1 MSTPAAPEPA
11 AEYALLRDG
20 GQVLLRP
27 YADGDRDAVAA
38 FFARL
43 SPESRLMRFH
53 SGGTRV
59 EGAALDGVTA
69 GHALV
74 AEAASSTDSGG
85 RRVVAL
91 ANYVPLRD
99 PGRAEMAIAVDDAE
113 HGRGIGTALFE
124 RLSRDARRAGIRRFL
139 ALVMAGNRAM
149 LALLRDLGFE
159 VTRRHAGGVVEADV
173 ELRPDPAYVARAD
186 ARRHVAARA
195 SLAPL
200 LRPRSVAVIGASRR
214 PGTIGHELFRNLL
227 AGGFDGPVYPV
238 NPSAGSVASV
248 RAYPSV
254 AAIGEPVDLGVVVV
268 PAARV
273 LDAARE
279 ALDAGVRALV
289 VVSAGFAEVGAEGK
303 ARQDELLRLCR
314 SRGVR
319 LVGPNCMGV
328 LSNGPQGT
336 LNATFAPALPPAG
349 RVALASQSG
358 ALGIAILEQARRLG
372 IGMSAFVSM
381 GNKADLSSNDLLEW
395 WEDDPDT
402 SVVLLYLESFGNGR
416 RFARVARRVAAKKP
430 IVAVKG
436 GRGVAGRRAAAS
448 HTAALAGSETAVD
461 ALFRQAGVVRCDT
474 LQELFDATALLANQP
489 LPAGGRVGVVTN
501 AGGLGILCA
510 DACEANGLELPEL
523 GAETRAQL
531 RALLPAEAS
540 VGNPVDMLASGSA
553 ASYGEVLKLVLADP
567 AVDAAVVL
575 FIPPLVTQAADVA
588 RALVA
593 ALDPPPAKPVLA
605 CFVGVQGVHE
615 ALSGARAIPS
625 YRFPEAAARALGHA
639 ARYAAWL
646 RRPAGAVPAL
656 GVDAGAARA
665 VVDAALAREERPWLR
680 AEEVERLLGA
690 YGVPLPRGVV
700 VHAPDGAAAA
710 LAALGGPVAAK
721 LVSTT
726 VLHKSDVGGVRLDLA
741 TPDAAAEA
749 YRAIEAGLAERGL
762 SAGFEGVLVQ
772 PMERGGVETIVGV
785 VTDPTFG
792 PLIAF
797 GSGGVLAEALGDV
810 AFRLH
815 PLTDADADELIAST
829 KVAALLRGY
838 RGGPPADLAALR
850 GLLLRVSRLV
860 EDVPEIV
867 ELDLNPVLVR
877 PTGQGLVALDARVRL
892 ARSG

>member
-1 MSTPAAPEPA
+1 MSTPVATSPPP

-20 GQVLLRP
+20 GQVLIRP
-27 YADGDRDAVAA
+27 YAPEDRAAVAA
-38 FFARL
+38 LFARL

-59 EGAALDGVTA
+59 EGEALDRITA
-69 GHALV
+69 GCALV
-74 AEAASSTDSGG
+74 AELGG
-85 RRVVAL
+85 TVVAL

-99 PGRAEMAIAVDDAE
+99 PKRAEMAIAVDDAQR
-113 HGRGIGTALFE
+113 GRGIGTVLFE
-124 RLSRDARRAGIRRFL
+124 RLSRDARRDGVRRFL
-139 ALVMAGNRAM
+139 ALVMTENTAM
-149 LALLRDLGFE
+149 LAMLRDLGFGIS
-159 VTRRHAGGVVEADV
+159 RRFEGGVVEADV
-173 ELRPDPAYVARAD
+173 ELRADPAYVARAD
-186 ARRHVAARA
+186 ARLHVAARA
-195 SLAPL
+195 SLGPL
-200 LRPRSVAVIGASRR
+200 LRPRSVAVIGASRKH
-214 PGTIGHELFRNLL
+214 GTIGHELFRNLL

-238 NPSAGSVASV
+238 NPSAAAVASV

-254 AAIGEPVDLGVVVV
+254 SAIGAPVDLGVVVV

-289 VVSAGFAEVGAEGK
+289 VISAGFAEVGAEGR

-328 LSNGPQGT
+328 LSNGAHGT
-336 LNATFAPALPPAG
+336 LNATFAPTLPPAG
-349 RVALASQSG
+349 AVALASQSG
-358 ALGIAILEQARRLG
+358 ALGIAILEQARQLG

-381 GNKADLSSNDLLEW
+381 GNKADLSSNDLLEC

-402 SVVLLYLESFGNGR
+402 AVILLYLESFGNGR
-416 RFARVARRVAAKKP
+416 RFARVARRVGARKP

-436 GRGVAGRRAAAS
+436 GRGRAGQRAAAS

-461 ALFRQAGVVRCDT
+461 ALFRQAGVIRCDT

-489 LPAGGRVGVVTN
+489 LPAGNRVGVITN

-523 GAETRAQL
+523 GEETRATL

-540 VGNPVDMLASGSA
+540 VANPVDMLASGSA
-553 ASYGEVLKLVLADP
+553 ASYGEVLQTVLADP

-575 FIPPLVTQAADVA
+575 FIPPLVTAAADVA

-593 ALDPPPAKPVLA
+593 ALDPPPSKPVLA
-605 CFVGVQGVHE
+605 CFVGAQGVHE
-615 ALSGARAIPS
+615 ALTGARAIPA
-625 YRFPEAAARALGHA
+625 YPFPESAARALGHA

-656 GVDAGAARA
+656 EVDAEAARA
-665 VVDAALAREERPWLR
+665 VVEAALAREERPWLR
-680 AEEVERLLGA
+680 AEEVEWLLRA
-690 YGVPLPRGVV
+690 YGVLLPRGVV
-700 VHAPDGAAAA
+700 AHSPEEAAAA
-710 LAALGGPVAAK
+710 FDAIGGPVVAK
-721 LVSTT
+721 LVSST
-726 VLHKSDVGGVRLDLA
+726 VLHKSDVGGVRLDLR
-741 TPDAAAEA
+741 TAAATAAA
-749 YRAIEAGLAERGL
+749 YHAIEAELAQRGL
-762 SAGFEGVLVQ
+762 SGGFEGVLVQ
-772 PMERGGVETIVGV
+772 RMERGGVETIVGV

-815 PLTDADADELIAST
+815 PLTDDDADELIGST
-829 KVAALLRGY
+829 RAATLLRGY
-838 RGGPPADLAALR
+838 RGALPADTAALR

-867 ELDLNPVLVR
+867 ELDLNPVLCR
-877 PTGQGLVALDARVRL
+877 PAGQGLVALDARVRL
-892 ARSG
+892 ARPA